1 LTNRCDWTFAKEK
14 KKRKK
19 KKRSHIYVFIYKI
32 ALSLEQNFQL
42 LFKKVS
48 GIYQIACISIE
59 LGVLIALL

>member
-1 LTNRCDWTFAKEK
+1 VIGRLQQK
-14 KKRKK
+14 KKAL
-19 KKRSHIYVFIYKI
+19 SLSYIYIFIYLFIYKI
-32 ALSLEQNFQL
+32 ALSLEQNFLLL